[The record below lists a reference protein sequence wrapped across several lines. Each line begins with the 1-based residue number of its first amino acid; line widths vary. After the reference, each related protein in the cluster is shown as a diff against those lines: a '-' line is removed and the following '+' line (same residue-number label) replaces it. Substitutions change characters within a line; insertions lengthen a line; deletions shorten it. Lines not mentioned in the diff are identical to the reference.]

1 MPAPAKKKRKK
12 DSSSGYQQKRNAVCI
27 VLYDQTGE
35 TLDPVAKKEAE
46 EAITQVAFNH
56 NCLVS
61 ITET

>member
-1 MPAPAKKKRKK
+1 MAAPAKKKRKK
-12 DSSSGYQQKRNAVCI
+12 DTGYQQKRNAVCI

-35 TLDPVAKKEAE
+35 TISPVAKQEAE

>member
-1 MPAPAKKKRKK
+1 MATAVKKGKRKREPA
-12 DSSSGYQQKRNAVCI
+12 YQQKRNAVCI
-27 VLYDQTGE
+27 VLFDQTGE
-35 TLDPVAKKEAE
+35 TLDPVAKQEAE

>member
-1 MPAPAKKKRKK
+1 MAAPAKKKRKK
-12 DSSSGYQQKRNAVCI
+12 ESGYQQKHNAVCI
-27 VLYDQTGE
+27 VLFDQTGE
-35 TLDPVAKKEAE
+35 TLDPVAKQEAE